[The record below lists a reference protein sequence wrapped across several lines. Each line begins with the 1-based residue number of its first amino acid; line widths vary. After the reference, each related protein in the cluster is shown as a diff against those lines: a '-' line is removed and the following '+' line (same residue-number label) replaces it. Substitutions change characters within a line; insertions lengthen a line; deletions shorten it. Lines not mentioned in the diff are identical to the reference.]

1 MLLGAPVT
9 VRFIQIED
17 GPCPQQIVM
26 VCVLNNLVCV
36 LKYPMSSNIPNIH
49 SAIWVGCF
57 ENRPIKPPKGPE
69 KSV

>member
-36 LKYPMSSNIPNIH
+36 LKYPKYP
-49 SAIWVGCF
+49 
-57 ENRPIKPPKGPE
+57 
-69 KSV
+69 